1 LRKED
6 RNEER
11 SEIAKVLKFRKEA
24 ASAALRVTL
33 NIENIED
40 LFSLAAASK
49 KYPLEQTV
57 STAIAAT
64 IDFSRRNFKP
74 ECFEA
79 NVKHNFKRPENW
91 QQKTSGQLEGIYR
104 IPVYDA
110 YAGLLSGKAC
120 GADPYAKNT
129 IITFNYDTVLED
141 ALENWQVPI
150 WYGFES
156 VEYDDSSKHAR
167 TKTDDSITVLKLHG
181 SINWAQPNQP
191 NQANGLM
198 RVFGSYSDILATNRN
213 VVLVPPTWRKT
224 FTGAFSEM
232 WDEALNALNEAT
244 RIIIIGFSLPPTDI
258 HIKFLLAAGLQ
269 ENISLRNIYCFN
281 PNTEVE
287 KNLFEILRPELKTQ
301 RIAEFRPLKLQDLL
315 LGVTDKYQRVSMM
328 FNRSVS
334 DHLTNMRL
342 ADRE

>member
-1 LRKED
+1 MGLFDENGDTRVFTDHNVYILGAGFSADAGVPLLDDFLYQTRASLNWLRKEA

-64 IDFSRRNFKP
+64 IDFSRRNSKP

-110 YAGLLSGKAC
+110 
-120 GADPYAKNT
+120 
-129 IITFNYDTVLED
+129 
-141 ALENWQVPI
+141 
-150 WYGFES
+150 
-156 VEYDDSSKHAR
+156 
-167 TKTDDSITVLKLHG
+167 
-181 SINWAQPNQP
+181 
-191 NQANGLM
+191 
-198 RVFGSYSDILATNRN
+198 
-213 VVLVPPTWRKT
+213 
-224 FTGAFSEM
+224 
-232 WDEALNALNEAT
+232 
-244 RIIIIGFSLPPTDI
+244 
-258 HIKFLLAAGLQ
+258 
-269 ENISLRNIYCFN
+269 
-281 PNTEVE
+281 
-287 KNLFEILRPELKTQ
+287 
-301 RIAEFRPLKLQDLL
+301 
-315 LGVTDKYQRVSMM
+315 
-328 FNRSVS
+328 
-334 DHLTNMRL
+334 
-342 ADRE
+342 